1 MALLIQDLHF
11 SYKNKAP
18 ILRGLQLTVGK
29 GEKHGILGV
38 NGAGKTTLF
47 RTITGW
53 LPAQG
58 KVQWSGHAIRADEVA
73 FLEAEPYFYPYM
85 TGLEYLRF
93 IRDDRAKIDR
103 WNTLFNLPL
112 DQYAEEYSTGMKKK
126 LALIATLLPERP
138 LMILD
143 EPFNGVDF
151 ESNEK
156 IMAILQRGII
166 KEGTLLI
173 SSHILETL
181 TRVCDRI
188 SVLSEGQIIRTYI
201 SSEFAELETNIRAG
215 ALSILDKHLDTFSN

>member
-1 MALLIQDLHF
+1 MSLLIQDLSF
-11 SYKNKAP
+11 NYKNKAP
-18 ILRGLQLTVGK
+18 ILQSLQLAIPK

-47 RTITGW
+47 RLITGW
-53 LPAQG
+53 LPVQG
-58 KVQWSGHAIRADEVA
+58 KLQWEGRSIQKDDVA

-93 IRDDRAKIDR
+93 IRDDRPKIAY
-103 WNTLFNLPL
+103 WNELFNLPL

-126 LALIATLLPERP
+126 LAFIATLLPERP

-156 IMAILQRGII
+156 IMAILQHGLIPNS
-166 KEGTLLI
+166 TLLL

-188 SVLSEGQIIRTYI
+188 SVLSEGRIMRSYN
-201 SSEFAELETNIRAG
+201 SAEFPALEASIRAG
-215 ALSILDKHLDTFSN
+215 ALSSLDKQPGS

>member
-1 MALLIQDLHF
+1 MSLHIQDLNF

-18 ILRGLQLTVGK
+18 ILRGVHLNVEK
-29 GEKHGILGV
+29 GQKHGILGA

-47 RTITGW
+47 RLITGW
-53 LPAQG
+53 LPNQG
-58 KVQWSGHAIRADEVA
+58 KVLWSGHAIQSSEVA

-93 IRDDRAKIDR
+93 IRDDREKIGH
-103 WNTLFNLPL
+103 WNAIFNLPL
-112 DQYAEEYSTGMKKK
+112 EQYAEEYSTGMKKK

-156 IMAILQRGII
+156 SMAILQRGII
-166 KEGTLLI
+166 KDGTLLI
-173 SSHILETL
+173 SSHILDTL
-181 TRVCDRI
+181 TRVCDHI
-188 SVLSEGQIIRTYI
+188 SVLSEGQIIRTYN
-201 SSEFAELETNIRAG
+201 SGEFAELEAGIRAS
-215 ALSILDKHLDTFSN
+215 ALSSLDHLMELPLI